1 MMARTAMSGF
11 LLGVVA
17 GALAGTLLSVVMVQA
32 ARARTTAEFAPTPV
46 LATSRDIPA
55 GTTLTDADLVESTFP
70 APLVTPSCATPA
82 TRSSFVGKPVRWRV
96 NAGSVLRDTDLIQA
110 DPECATRV
118 ARSLERLDGG
128 SPETRVLGTAL
139 LQRHGGAR

>member
-1 MMARTAMSGF
+1 MSGV

-17 GALAGTLLSVVMVQA
+17 GALGGTLLSAAMVRA
-32 ARARTTAEFAPTPV
+32 AGARTTSDFTPIPV

-55 GTTLTDADLVESTFP
+55 GATLTDADLIESTFP

-96 NAGSVLRDTDLIQA
+96 NAGAVLRDTDLIQS
-110 DPECATRV
+110 DPTCVTRV
-118 ARSLERLDGG
+118 EQAVERLDGG
-128 SPETRVLGTAL
+128 TPETRLLSSAL

>member
-1 MMARTAMSGF
+1 MSGV

-17 GALAGTLLSVVMVQA
+17 GALAGALLSLAMVRG
-32 ARARTTAEFAPTPV
+32 ARARTTADFTPIPV

-55 GTTLTDADLVESTFP
+55 GATLTDADLVESTFP

-82 TRSSFVGKPVRWRV
+82 TRSNFVGKAVRWRV
-96 NAGSVLRDTDLIQA
+96 TVGAVLRDTDLIQS
-110 DPECATRV
+110 DPDCAMRV
-118 ARSLERLDGG
+118 ERALERLDGG
-128 SPETRVLGTAL
+128 TAETRLLSSAL